1 METVSET
8 EEGIRRGKGR
18 RRRKDGG
25 AGMTEGQS
33 HVNVDRASVFTIIWV
48 ILMATGLIL
57 MSQFS
62 SELIG
67 FIILSSSVP
76 FAVVA
81 MYYLEW
87 LEDDDRKVKP

>member
-1 METVSET
+1 
-8 EEGIRRGKGR
+8 
-18 RRRKDGG
+18 
-25 AGMTEGQS
+25 MTEGQS

-67 FIILSSSVP
+67 FIILCFSVP
-76 FAVVA
+76 SLVVS
-81 MYYLEW
+81 MYYLDW
-87 LEDDDRKVKP
+87 LEDDDKKVKP

>member
-1 METVSET
+1 
-8 EEGIRRGKGR
+8 
-18 RRRKDGG
+18 
-25 AGMTEGQS
+25 MTEGQS

-81 MYYLEW
+81 MYYLDW
-87 LEDDDRKVKP
+87 PEDDDGKVKP

>member
-1 METVSET
+1 
-8 EEGIRRGKGR
+8 
-18 RRRKDGG
+18 
-25 AGMTEGQS
+25 MTEGQS
-33 HVNVDRASVFTIIWV
+33 HINVDRASVFTIIWV

-76 FAVVA
+76 FLVVA
-81 MYYLEW
+81 MYYGGWFEN
-87 LEDDDRKVKP
+87 DNKRVKS